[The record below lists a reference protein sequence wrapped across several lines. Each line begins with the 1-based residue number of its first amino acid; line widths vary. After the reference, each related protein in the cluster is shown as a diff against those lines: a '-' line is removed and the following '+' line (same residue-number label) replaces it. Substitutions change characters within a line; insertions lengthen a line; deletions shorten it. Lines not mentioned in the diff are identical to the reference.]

1 MPYGNYCVLYESF
14 DVRTVMDSNNYLLV
28 VIRQGKNLKPT
39 PTFLKIL
46 LKFLCVSKTLMKNIL
61 FQPKMRLKMT
71 FLSTLTVKNL
81 C

>member
-1 MPYGNYCVLYESF
+1 MPYGNYRVLYESF

-39 PTFLKIL
+39 PKFLKIL
-46 LKFLCVSKTLMKNIL
+46 LKFLCVSRTLMKNIL
-61 FQPKMRLKMT
+61 FQTKMRLKMT